1 MVEWYHWAAFLAFL
15 GAVLAADLLV
25 LHREAHEV
33 PFKEAMAWTG
43 VWVALAAAFGVVL
56 WAWRGATPASEY
68 AAGYL
73 IEWSLSVD
81 NVFVFVLIF
90 AHFAV
95 PRAYQ
100 HRVLFWGVLG
110 AIVLRLSFILGGS
123 ALLHRFHWVV
133 YVFGGLL
140 VITAIRFLTE
150 RERERSLEE
159 SAILRLLR
167 RILPI
172 TDTYQGQQLMVRQL
186 GRTMATPLLAV
197 LVLIETT
204 DVVFAIDSVPAV
216 FSVTRDAF
224 VAFTS
229 NAMAILGLRSLYFV
243 LAGAV
248 GKFRFLRPA
257 LAAILAFVGVKML
270 TSEVYDIPVGIS
282 LAVIAGILALGVAAS
297 ILRWQPDGDRAGG
310 APDRRL

>member
-1 MVEWYHWAAFLAFL
+1 MVDWLHWAGFLTFL
-15 GAVLAADLLV
+15 FVVLALDLFV

-33 PFKEAMAWTG
+33 SFKEALAWSG
-43 VWVALAAAFGVVL
+43 VWMALAGGFGALL
-56 WAWRGATPASEY
+56 WPWRGSELAGEY

-81 NVFVFVLIF
+81 NVFIFVLIF
-90 AHFAV
+90 THFAV
-95 PRAYQ
+95 PKSYQ

-123 ALLHRFHWVV
+123 ALLHRFHWVI

-140 VITAIRFLTE
+140 VFTAVRFLTE

-159 SAILRLLR
+159 SLILRLVR

-172 TDTYQGQQLMVRQL
+172 TESFEGQRLVVRR
-186 GRTMATPLLAV
+186 GRRLLATPLLAV
-197 LVLIETT
+197 LIMIEAT
-204 DVVFAIDSVPAV
+204 DVIFAIDSVPAV

-229 NAMAILGLRSLYFV
+229 NAMAILGLRAMYFV
-243 LAGAV
+243 LAGTM
-248 GKFRFLRPA
+248 GRFRYFKPA
-257 LAAILAFVGVKML
+257 LAAILAFVGARML
-270 TSEVYDIPVGIS
+270 LSDVLEVPVAIS
-282 LAVIAGILALGVAAS
+282 LTVIAGILAAGLVAS
-297 ILRWQPDGDRAGG
+297 LRGSTPQVPPPSGG
-310 APDRRL
+310 AD